1 MTRLFFG
8 AVLFATLT
16 VNANAAFNP
25 PPDRPK
31 PQNVPETVINYLLYE
46 LAFYRAGFQ
55 WGHYYISTSDGMHF
69 TLTDNIR
76 ISHDG
81 NDGLRKVFEYS
92 ETYAPEATPSPAN

>member
-31 PQNVPETVINYLLYE
+31 PQMYPKRLKTNV
-46 LAFYRAGFQ
+46 
-55 WGHYYISTSDGMHF
+55 
-69 TLTDNIR
+69 
-76 ISHDG
+76 
-81 NDGLRKVFEYS
+81 
-92 ETYAPEATPSPAN
+92 